1 MPLHIE
7 RTRYAPTIMGP
18 FAYLKNMQCNHA
30 IINLESQTHDYLKYQ
45 NQIYDIQGFIYQ
57 EKDWSNPFPKRYMVT
72 IKLLFTKRSN
82 SISVMCN
89 NSIEAFPIYRN
100 YLGFGY

>member
-45 NQIYDIQGFIYQ
+45 NQIYDIQVSFI
-57 EKDWSNPFPKRYMVT
+57 KKRIGAT
-72 IKLLFTKRSN
+72 LSKK
-82 SISVMCN
+82 
-89 NSIEAFPIYRN
+89 IY
-100 YLGFGY
+100 GYNQTAVYKKKQFYFCHVQQFH

>member
-30 IINLESQTHDYLKYQ
+30 IINLESQTHGYMKYQ

-100 YLGFGY
+100 YYGFGY